1 MAGNGRF
8 SKLFEPGTIGQLR
21 IKNRFVRTGAGTDF
35 RDAEGILQL
44 NKELPYY
51 EALARSGVGLI
62 IGGATPLFAFTEKHI
77 PSYKALTDMVH
88 KYDCPIFCQFMHLG
102 AWVPHPDRMLV
113 EGRSKEQMVSASAI
127 PLSELQERGPD
138 FPMASRAL
146 TVPEIKDI
154 VADFASVAE
163 RAHRAGF
170 DGIEINAA
178 TAHLANSFL
187 SRAWNRRQDEYG
199 CQSLENRARFVIE
212 IKDEIKKRLG
222 ETVPVGVL
230 INGAEF
236 GIKDGLT
243 LPETQGLARM
253 FEQAGFAYIGV
264 RSYGYMDYYDLH
276 LPDSILF
283 PEPPEPLAPPLD
295 INRRGVG
302 ISVPVAAAIK
312 KVVSIPVIHAGKLG
326 AELGEQL
333 LEEGKVDFVGLVR
346 PLIADPEYVNKVA
359 AGRMEDITPCISCLM
374 CFATGVDHGGD
385 MHCTVNGAM
394 GGEHDYIFLPP
405 ATKKKKVVVVG
416 GGPAGLEAARVAAS
430 RGHKVTLYEKGKRLG
445 GLLLVSSFLKG
456 DEVEDLGMW
465 IRYYKTQLH
474 KLGVR
479 VIIGTEVNEAL
490 IEQIKPDVVIIAVG
504 GKPTVPEVPGVNR
517 RSVLTAPEL
526 HRKVKRYLDLFG
538 PKTVRWLTK
547 FYLPVGKRVLV
558 MGGRGQ
564 RAAWAEFLVKRSR
577 QITIIDIE
585 KSLHDPTWA
594 KARNIRL
601 FRWLAKKGVT
611 MMTEVR
617 YDEITDKGI
626 SIITKDGKRQI
637 LEVDTVIP
645 VLPLAPNT
653 GLFESLKGKVP
664 EVYCVGDCREPHARL
679 EAVADGYRVAREI

>member
-1 MAGNGRF
+1 MANDTKF
-8 SKLFEPGTIGQLR
+8 KKLFEPGTIGQLR
-21 IKNRFVRTGAGTDF
+21 IKNRFVRPGAGTTF
-35 RDAEGILQL
+35 RDAEDILKL

-51 EALARSGVGLI
+51 EALARGGVGLI
-62 IGGATPLFAFTEKHI
+62 IGGATPPFAFTEKHI
-77 PSYKALTDMVH
+77 PGYKALTDMVH

-102 AWVPHPDRMLV
+102 AWVPHPDRMKV
-113 EGRSKEQMVSASAI
+113 DKDQMISASAI

-138 FPMASRAL
+138 FPMAPREL
-146 TVPEIKDI
+146 TVPEIKGI
-154 VADFASVAE
+154 VNDFATVAE
-163 RAHRAGF
+163 RARRAGF

-178 TAHLANSFL
+178 TCHLANSFL

-199 CQSLENRARFVIE
+199 CQSLEYRARFVIE

-222 ETVPVGVL
+222 QAVPVGII

-243 LPETQGLARM
+243 LAETQGLARM

-295 INRRGVG
+295 ISRLGAG
-302 ISVPVAAAIK
+302 MSVAVAAAIK
-312 KVVSIPVIHAGKLG
+312 RVVSIPVIHAGKLD
-326 AELGEQL
+326 AELGEKI

-359 AGRMEDITPCISCLM
+359 AGRMEDITPCIRCLM
-374 CFATGVDHGGD
+374 CFATGVDYGGE

-394 GGEHDYIFLPP
+394 GGEHDYVFLPP
-405 ATKKKKVVVVG
+405 AQKKKKVVVVG
-416 GGPAGLEAARVAAS
+416 GGPAGLEAARVAAL
-430 RGHKVTLYEKGKRLG
+430 RGHEVTLYEKGKRLG

-456 DEVEDLGMW
+456 DEIEDLGAW
-465 IRYYKTQLH
+465 ISYYKTQLD
-474 KLGVR
+474 KLGVK
-479 VIIGTEVNEAL
+479 VVLGTEVNQTL
-490 IEQIKPDVVIIAVG
+490 IEQIKPEVVIIAIG

-517 RSVLTAPEL
+517 RSVLTAPDL
-526 HRKVKRYLDLFG
+526 DRKVKRYLDLFG
-538 PKTVRWLTK
+538 PRTLRWLTR

-564 RAAWAEFLVKRSR
+564 RAAVAEFLVKRGR
-577 QITIIDIE
+577 EVTIIDIE
-585 KSLHDPTWA
+585 ESLHDPTWA
-594 KARNIRL
+594 KARNLRL
-601 FRWLAKKGVT
+601 FRWFTKKGVT
-611 MMTEVR
+611 MMTEVK

-626 SIITKDGKRQI
+626 SIITKDGKRQV
-637 LEVDTVIP
+637 LEVDTIIP

-679 EAVADGYRVAREI
+679 EALGDGYRVAREI

>member
-1 MAGNGRF
+1 MASDGRF
-8 SKLFEPGTIGQLR
+8 KKLFEPGTIGQLK

-77 PSYKALTDMVH
+77 PGYRALTDMVH

-102 AWVPHPDRMLV
+102 AWVPHPDRMLA
-113 EGRSKEQMVSASAI
+113 EGRSKEHMVSASAI

-138 FPMASRAL
+138 FPIASREL

-154 VADFASVAE
+154 VDNFAGAAD
-163 RAHRAGF
+163 RARRAGF

-212 IKDEIKKRLG
+212 IKDAIKKRLG
-222 ETVPVGVL
+222 DTVPVGIY

-236 GIKDGLT
+236 GIKDGST
-243 LPETQGLARM
+243 LAETQGLARM

-283 PEPPEPLAPPLD
+283 PEPPKPTAPLN

-312 KVVSIPVIHAGKLG
+312 KVVSIPVIHAGKLD
-326 AELGEQL
+326 AELGEKL
-333 LEEGKVDFVGLVR
+333 LEEGKIDFVGLVR

-359 AGRMEDITPCISCLM
+359 AGRMEDITPCIRCLM
-374 CFATGVDHGGD
+374 CFATGVDHGGE

-394 GGEHDYIFLPP
+394 GGEHDYVFLPP
-405 ATKKKKVVVVG
+405 AAKKKKVVVVG
-416 GGPAGLEAARVAAS
+416 AGPAGLEAARVAAL
-430 RGHKVTLYEKGKRLG
+430 RGHEVTLYEKAKRLG
-445 GLLLVSSFLKG
+445 GFLLVSSFLKG
-456 DEVEDLGMW
+456 DDVEDLGAW
-465 IRYYKTQLH
+465 IRYYKRQFT

-479 VIIGTEVNEAL
+479 VILGTEVNEAL
-490 IEQIKPDVVIIAVG
+490 IEQIKPDVVIVAVG
-504 GKPTVPEVPGVNR
+504 GKPTVPEVPGVNKR
-517 RSVLTAPEL
+517 NVLTAPEL

-538 PKTVRWLTK
+538 PRALRWLTR

-564 RAAWAEFLVKRSR
+564 RAAVAEFLVKRGR
-577 QITIIDIE
+577 QVTIIDIE
-585 KSLHDPTWA
+585 KSLEDPTWA

-601 FRWLAKKGVT
+601 FRWLARKGVT

-637 LEVDTVIP
+637 LEVDTIIP

-679 EAVADGYRVAREI
+679 EAVADGYRTARQI